1 MEYFD
6 LPVARRVQISQLFN
20 ARNFCFATA
29 THNRSPTFYFAEGG
43 LINLNT
49 ALRCGRLRTSHRS
62 GPLIDMTNSPKGHI
76 FFDNLADRDQVRR
89 DIRNTPAI
97 ARRQAL
103 NIVENQYRTQPRNG
117 DYHYEYTK
125 TIGQINRI
133 SRRHASGGR
142 IVLAP
147 RPSDNQIRLLIA
159 RLLADGCQI
168 TLDRAIV
175 SPLGASLNLPIVA
188 GVTPYLNSLG

>member
-1 MEYFD
+1 MEYFE
-6 LPVARRVQISQLFN
+6 LPVTRRVQINQLFN

-29 THNRSPTFYFAEGG
+29 TNNRSPTFYFAEGG

-49 ALRCGRLRTSHRS
+49 ALRCGRLRTSHGH
-62 GPLIDMTNSPKGHI
+62 GPLIDINNSPKGHI
-76 FFDNLADRDQVRR
+76 FFDALADREHVRR

-103 NIVENQYRTQPRNG
+103 NIAENQYRTQPRNG

-125 TIGQINRI
+125 TVGQINRI
-133 SRRHASGGR
+133 TRRHASGGR

-147 RPSDNQIRLLIA
+147 RPTDNQVRLLIA

-168 TLDRAIV
+168 TVDGAIV
-175 SPLGASLNLPIVA
+175 SALGPSLNLPIVA
-188 GVTPYLNSLG
+188 GVGPYLHSLG